1 MTDMSF
7 DPGRV
12 LGDEIKNMGRREI
25 CELVSRLCSQIN
37 AEAGTR
43 SFRGGVYPDNINV
56 SEDGSVSIGLGK
68 DRDWDGQE
76 LEFIA
81 PELCW
86 NGSRSQA
93 ADVYSLGLLLY
104 SGVSGKL
111 PFEGECENPQLRRM
125 GGEDIK
131 APAAAGRRLGEII
144 EKATRFK
151 AEERY
156 QSASE
161 LKIMLDSCVKNLY
174 LDGAPSARTLFNKS
188 DEELTDI
195 ERMMIGIVAQEDG
208 EPAQEEPAAEAPQE
222 SAAGPAAEEEAETV
236 SAGETVMAEEAPQ
249 EEDAFSEEEAAPAE
263 SADSG
268 EEPAPAEQPEPEQEA
283 VPETRATEAK
293 ISEADIED
301 TVAAVLAAVGG
312 GELAEKPGVKAPKAE
327 TVEKV
332 RVYEPGKTKAE
343 KGKPDRQPIPILTE
357 EKNPELA
364 PVVLRKTITPAVQ
377 YGKSAERERK
387 IAEQRKKRRRPVVGV
402 LIVCA
407 LIIVAAIVANAML
420 KDFAWG
426 SDRDPQG
433 TAGVQTGTEPTLEPG
448 GAGVVII
455 PTAPV
460 ETQEPEQ
467 EEPKESTYQ
476 LYVEDVSWTEARERC
491 AERGGH
497 LVVISSME
505 ELNRVAALAEEA
517 GISRIWIG
525 CHRENGSLVWENSEE
540 VLFYAW
546 DVGEPS
552 YEDSYD
558 GAAEDYIML
567 WNHDGWVYNDS
578 RNDPAAEYPEWYSGT
593 IGYVCEFE
601 G

>member
-12 LGDEIKNMGRREI
+12 LGDKIKNMGRREV
-25 CELVSRLCSQIN
+25 CELVSRLCDQIN

-43 SFRGGVYPDNINV
+43 SFRGGVYPDNINIG
-56 SEDGSVSIGLGK
+56 EDGSVSIGLGR

-104 SGVSGKL
+104 CGVSGRL

-125 GGEDIK
+125 GGENVK

-144 EKATRFK
+144 EKATRFQ

-156 QSASE
+156 QSAGE
-161 LKIMLDSCVKNLY
+161 LKIMLDSCMKNLY
-174 LDGAPSARTLFNKS
+174 LDGEPSARTLFNKS

-195 ERMMIGIVAQEDG
+195 ERMMIGIVAQEDE
-208 EPAQEEPAAEAPQE
+208 EPAREAPEPGLPAAEAP
-222 SAAGPAAEEEAETV
+222 
-236 SAGETVMAEEAPQ
+236 AEEAPA
-249 EEDAFSEEEAAPAE
+249 EEALSEEVPVEDAPVEAAPVEQAPE
-263 SADSG
+263 EPPEAARSG
-268 EEPAPAEQPEPEQEA
+268 EAPAP
-283 VPETRATEAK
+283 ETKEDD
-293 ISEADIED
+293 ADIED
-301 TVAAVLAAVGG
+301 TVAAVLAAVGV
-312 GELAEKPGVKAPKAE
+312 GEPAAKPGAKAPRAE
-327 TVEKV
+327 TAESV
-332 RVYEPGKTKAE
+332 RVYEPGRAKAE
-343 KGKPDRQPIPILTE
+343 KGRPDRQPIPILTE

-364 PVVLRKTITPAVQ
+364 PVVPRKTITPAVQ

-387 IAEQRKKRRRPVVGV
+387 IAEQRKKRRRRPVVGV

-407 LIIVAAIVANAML
+407 LIIVTAIIINAML
-420 KDFAWG
+420 RDFAWN
-426 SDRDPQG
+426 SDREPQS
-433 TAGVQTGTEPTLEPG
+433 TAGVQNGVNPTLEPG

-476 LYVEDVSWTEARERC
+476 LFVEDVSWTEARDRC

-497 LVVISSME
+497 LAVISSME
-505 ELNRVAALAEEA
+505 ELNRVVALAEEA

-525 CHRENGSLVWENSEE
+525 CHRENGTLVWENSEE
-540 VLFYAW
+540 VMFYAW

-552 YEDSYD
+552 YEDGYD

-578 RNDPAAEYPEWYSGT
+578 RNDPVADYPEWYSGT

>member
-12 LGDEIKNMGRREI
+12 LGDEIKNMGRQEI
-25 CELVSRLCSQIN
+25 CELVSKLCAQIN

-43 SFRGGVYPDNINV
+43 SFRGGVYPNNISV

-68 DRDWDGQE
+68 DKDWEGQE
-76 LEFIA
+76 LEFVA
-81 PELCW
+81 PELYW
-86 NGSRSQA
+86 NGRLGQA

-104 SGVSGKL
+104 YAVSGKL
-111 PFEGECENPQLRRM
+111 PYEGECSNPQLRRM

-174 LDGAPSARTLFNKS
+174 LNGAPSAETLFNKS
-188 DEELTDI
+188 DDELSDI
-195 ERMMIGIVAQEDG
+195 EKMMVSIIERGD
-208 EPAQEEPAAEAPQE
+208 EEPAREEAPAEA
-222 SAAGPAAEEEAETV
+222 
-236 SAGETVMAEEAPQ
+236 AEEAPLA
-249 EEDAFSEEEAAPAE
+249 EEPEEIAVEP
-263 SADSG
+263 SAG
-268 EEPAPAEQPEPEQEA
+268 EELPETALPEEPAPQTEPSLEETAPA
-283 VPETRATEAK
+283 VEAK
-293 ISEADIED
+293 NGDVDIED
-301 TVAAVLAAVGG
+301 TVAAVLAAVGI
-312 GELAEKPGVKAPKAE
+312 GERPGKPDAKTPKAE
-327 TVEKV
+327 TVENV
-332 RVYEPGKTKAE
+332 RVYEPAKAKAE
-343 KGKPDRQPIPILTE
+343 KGKTAREPIPILTE
-357 EKNPELA
+357 EKNPELE
-364 PVVLRKTITPAVQ
+364 PVVLRKNITPAVQ

-402 LIVCA
+402 LIACA
-407 LIIVAAIVANAML
+407 LIIVAAIVVNAML
-420 KDFAWG
+420 KDFAW
-426 SDRDPQG
+426 RDDNGTQGGGTPSG
-433 TAGVQTGTEPTLEPG
+433 TAAPTMEPG
-448 GAGVVII
+448 GAGMIVI

-460 ETQEPEQ
+460 ETQEPAQ

-476 LYVEDVSWTEARERC
+476 LFVEDVSWTEARDRC

-497 LVVISSME
+497 LVVISSLD
-505 ELNRVAALAEEA
+505 ELNRVVALAEDA
-517 GISRIWIG
+517 GISRIWVG
-525 CHRENGSLVWENSEE
+525 CHRENGTLVWENSEE
-540 VLFYAW
+540 VMFYSW
-546 DVGEPS
+546 DTGEPS

-558 GAAEDYIML
+558 GVAEDYIML
-567 WNHDGWVYNDS
+567 WNHNGWVYNDS
-578 RNDPAAEYPEWYSGT
+578 RNDPIADYPEWYSGT